1 MLSSKFK
8 EVIKNLENHIKDKKD
23 LDFAKMQVTELTM
36 EYLKELGKVEDNYD
50 SKFNRCLQR
59 IDELEKKIEE
69 IDEENILLENDIEME
84 PITCPYCNIKFLI
97 EYDNT
102 QKEVKCPD
110 CKNIIEL
117 DWENNDDDM

>member
-8 EVIKNLENHIKDKKD
+8 EVMKNLESHIKDKKD
-23 LDFAKMQVTELTM
+23 LEYAKRQVTELTM

-50 SKFNRCLQR
+50 TKFNQCSQR
-59 IDELEKKIEE
+59 IDELEKKIEK
-69 IDEENILLENDIEME
+69 IDEDNILAEEDVDME

-97 EYDNT
+97 EYDIT
-102 QKEVKCPD
+102 QKEIKCPD

-117 DWENNDDDM
+117 DWENYDDM